1 MENYQLLAVFSYPHE
16 LATVKSL
23 LESEDIDCYVKD
35 ELTVQV
41 DNFVSNAI
49 GGIRLLVHESNI
61 ERSRSILKGNPFL
74 VVEDSDHDF
83 LEKFALRTNMIPI
96 LGSLKVEL
104 RLLFLAALF
113 FGSLVFGAIFIMN
126 N

>member
-16 LATVKSL
+16 LVTVKSL
-23 LESEDIDCYVKD
+23 LESEGVDCYVKD

-61 ERSRSILKGNPFL
+61 ERARIILSGNPFL
-74 VVEDSDHDF
+74 VADNASNDF
-83 LEKFALRTNMIPI
+83 LEKFALRTNRIPI
-96 LGSLKVEL
+96 LGALKTEL
-104 RLLFLAALF
+104 RLLLLAALF
-113 FGSLVFGAIFIMN
+113 FGALVFGIVIVMS
-126 N
+126 